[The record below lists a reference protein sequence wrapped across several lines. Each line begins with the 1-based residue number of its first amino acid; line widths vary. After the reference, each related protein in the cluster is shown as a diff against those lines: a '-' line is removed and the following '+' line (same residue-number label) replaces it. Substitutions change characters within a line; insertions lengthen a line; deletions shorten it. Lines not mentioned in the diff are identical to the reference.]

1 MTTQGE
7 STQRGEWLS
16 IREASLRLS
25 ISELTVRRRIKD
37 GKLRSKLEGG
47 KYFVLLGKDAE
58 PVASAGAAPAP
69 DVLPSEPAAPVQ
81 APQLPAV
88 DLDRLLAEQ
97 ARLAE
102 QAGRAALLADQ
113 LEVLQAQYSTLQEGA
128 MALANR
134 NGWLESKLDERER
147 EIKLLEDSG
156 RRPSWWRRVFL
167 GAE

>member
-1 MTTQGE
+1 MTTQSG
-7 STQRGEWLS
+7 STQTGEWLS

-37 GKLRSKLEGG
+37 GRLRSKLEGG
-47 KYFVLLGKDAE
+47 KYFVLLGQDAE
-58 PVASAGAAPAP
+58 PVASVMDPPASNIR
-69 DVLPSEPAAPVQ
+69 PSEPAAPVQ

-88 DLDRLLAEQ
+88 DLDRFLAEQ

-102 QAGRAALLADQ
+102 QAGRATLLAEQ
-113 LEVLQAQYSTLQEGA
+113 LEALQTQYSTLQDGA

-147 EIKLLEDSG
+147 EIKLLEDSR